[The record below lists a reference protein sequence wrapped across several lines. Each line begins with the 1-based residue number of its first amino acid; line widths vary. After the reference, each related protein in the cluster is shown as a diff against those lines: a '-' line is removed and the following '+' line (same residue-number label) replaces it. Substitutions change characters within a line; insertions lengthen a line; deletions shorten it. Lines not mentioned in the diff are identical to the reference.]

1 MRRPLFIARQSG
13 HPRGWLGQVIAAIM
27 VRETAGANRAAIAA
41 LAAKPAD
48 RVLDIGCGSGLSIEL
63 LLQQLPQGHAA
74 GSDPSPVMA
83 ARAQARN
90 HRAVVQGRAAITI
103 APVEHL
109 PFANKAFDAA
119 MSVHTLYFWA
129 DLGGAFREIAR
140 VLRPGG
146 RLVLVFRT
154 SANAAAASSFPS
166 EVYAVRSLEEVE
178 QALVSEGLV
187 KITAIADG
195 IDGEPALLIAGKPG

>member
-1 MRRPLFIARQSG
+1 
-13 HPRGWLGQVIAAIM
+13 M

-90 HRAVVQGRAAITI
+90 HRAVVQGRAAIAI

-166 EVYAVRSLEEVE
+166 EVYALRSLVEVD
-178 QALVSEGLV
+178 QALVSAGLV
-187 KITAIADG
+187 KIAATADG
-195 IDGEPALLIAGKPG
+195 NDGAPALLIAGKPV